1 MTAQGVITVLLFIA
15 MGATL
20 LVLALGIANLFLKGT
35 DNPERSNKL
44 MRMRIGFQA
53 LALALFA
60 ILLLL
65 KR

>member
-1 MTAQGVITVLLFIA
+1 MSAQSVVTYLLFAA

-20 LVLALGIANLFLKGT
+20 LVLILGIANLFYKGA

-44 MRMRIGFQA
+44 MRMRVGFQA
-53 LALALFA
+53 LALLLFA
-60 ILLLL
+60 VLLLM

>member
-1 MTAQGVITVLLFIA
+1 MQSVVTYLLFIA

-20 LVLALGIANLFLKGT
+20 LVLILGIANLFYKST

-44 MRMRIGFQA
+44 MRMRVGFQA
-53 LALALFA
+53 LALLLFA
-60 ILLLL
+60 ILLLM